1 MTPPNIQFIKYLFV
15 TSLLLANILASK
27 IIVVGGLVLPAAIIL
42 YPLTFLFTD
51 VVAEVEGKKSAS
63 SLVMAGF
70 YLSIF
75 MVAVILAG
83 RLLPPAGF
91 WKHQEAYTAILGST
105 PRIVLASM
113 VAYLI
118 SQNHDVWAF
127 HWWRK
132 KTAGRH
138 LWLRNNLSTMVSQ
151 MIDSVL
157 FIGVAFW
164 GTVPPAT
171 IGVMIIS
178 QYVVKVGI
186 ALLDTPI
193 CYLMVRL
200 YESDRKHLQEA

>member
-113 VAYLI
+113 IAYLI

-127 HWWRK
+127 HWWRE
-132 KTAGRH
+132 KTGGRH
-138 LWLRNNLSTMVSQ
+138 LWLRNNLSTVVSQ

-157 FIGVAFW
+157 FIGIAFW

-171 IGVMIIS
+171 IGVMILS
-178 QYVVKVGI
+178 QYAVKVGI

>member
-113 VAYLI
+113 IAYLI

-138 LWLRNNLSTMVSQ
+138 LWLRNNLSTVVSQ

-157 FIGVAFW
+157 FIGIAFW
-164 GTVPPAT
+164 DTVPPAT
-171 IGVMIIS
+171 IGMMILS
-178 QYVVKVGI
+178 QYIVKVGI

-193 CYLMVRL
+193 CYMLVRL
-200 YESDRKHLQEA
+200 YGSDRKQIQRA